1 MQTETISKQIQE
13 LEAIKTQKRLWQWGA
28 TLLLGIV
35 VISSVVSLRNA
46 AYGLAQ
52 PGPSQEAFQKALGER
67 VQKNAIP
74 AIETYGL
81 EGVRGID
88 YAAAVKK
95 LNARTPELT
104 KESMKQLQLLS
115 EDLTKRGNKVFDQTI
130 KAALTSR
137 EKKIRAMFPDANE
150 TQVNGLIAN
159 LSQEAQEQVV
169 SVNDGLFSSHKK
181 ALDTIVT
188 DLDLIQTSE
197 ANSIKGEVPSWELG
211 LTIFDIAR
219 EDLKGLEP
227 QPDTS
232 KTTGKSTSGS
242 KEKK

>member
-1 MQTETISKQIQE
+1 MQTETVSKQIQE

-28 TLLLGIV
+28 TLVLGIV
-35 VISSVVSLRNA
+35 VVSSVLSLRNA
-46 AYGLAQ
+46 ANALVQ
-52 PGPSQEAFQKALGER
+52 TGPAQEAFQKALGER

-74 AIETYGL
+74 AIENYGL

-88 YAAAVKK
+88 YSAAVKK

-115 EDLTKRGNKVFDQTI
+115 EDLTQRGNKVFDQTI
-130 KAALTSR
+130 KAALTKR
-137 EKKIRAMFPDANE
+137 ENKIRAMFPEAKE
-150 TQVNGLIAN
+150 EQVNGLIAN
-159 LSQEAQEQVV
+159 LSKEAQDQVAG
-169 SVNDGLFSSHKK
+169 VNDSLFSPHKK

-188 DLDLIQTSE
+188 DMELIRTSE
-197 ANSIKGEVPSWELG
+197 AGSIKGETPSWELG

-227 QPDTS
+227 PADTA
-232 KTTGKSTSGS
+232 KTTGKSTTGS